1 MILRIARRELLELY
15 RDGRFRAAAAAVLL
29 LLAAA
34 LAAGWHATRELRAQH
49 AAATELTREHWLNQ
63 GPKNPHSA
71 AHYGIYAFKPK
82 PVLAL
87 VDEGVDPYVGVAV
100 YLEAH
105 RQNEFSDRPAADA
118 TSLQRYGAL
127 TAATVLQVMVPLL
140 ILLVGFRT
148 FVGER
153 ELGTLRQVLS
163 LGLAPRALALG
174 KATGLALGLAAL
186 LIPAALLG
194 SIAILGAG
202 AGTLDS
208 RAVLLALA
216 YLSYFAAWLG
226 LTLAISARASSSR
239 TALLTLLGI
248 WIVATLFAPRGVTEV
263 VRVVHPTPTAQ
274 AFQEAL
280 RQEIE
285 TGPDGTSSPAERAA
299 ALRARVLAE
308 YGVDSLS
315 QLPVNFSGLSLQE
328 SERWGD
334 AAFDRHFG
342 ALWDTYER
350 QERLRTTAGLV
361 IPVLGIRSLSMAL
374 AGTDV
379 RQHRHFT
386 ESAERYRRHLVEAM
400 NHDLAI
406 HGVGHQVPYLADATL
421 WASVPPFAYEPLRL
435 RDIMAY
441 RGWVLA
447 ALLVWALGSLAWA
460 IRSARHLRPE
470 HAR

>member
-1 MILRIARRELLELY
+1 MIRRIARRELLELS
-15 RDGRFRAAAAAVLL
+15 RDGRFRAAGVAILL
-29 LLAAA
+29 LLVAA
-34 LAAGWHATRELRAQH
+34 LAAGWHATRALRAQH
-49 AAATELTREHWLNQ
+49 AAAAELTRDHWLNQ

-105 RQNEFSDRPAADA
+105 RQNEFTDRPAADA
-118 TSLQRYGAL
+118 TSLQRYSAL

-140 ILLVGFRT
+140 IIMVGFRA

-163 LGLAPRALALG
+163 LGLAPRQLALG
-174 KATGLALGLAAL
+174 KATGLALGLGL
-186 LIPAALLG
+186 LLVPAAAAG
-194 SIAILGAG
+194 SVAVLGAG
-202 AGTLDS
+202 AGALDA
-208 RAVLLALA
+208 RAAFLALA
-216 YLSYFAAWLG
+216 YVGYFAAWLG
-226 LTLAISARASSSR
+226 LTLGVSARATSSR
-239 TALLTLLGI
+239 SALLTLLGV
-248 WIVATLFAPRGVTEV
+248 WIGATLFAPRGLTEL
-263 VRVVHPTPTAQ
+263 VRAAHPTPTAQ

-280 RQEIE
+280 RWEIE
-285 TGPDGTSSPAERAA
+285 TGPDGTSSPAERAQ
-299 ALRARVLAE
+299 ALRARLLAQ

-315 QLPVNFSGLSLQE
+315 QLPVNFSGISLQE
-328 SERWGD
+328 SERWSD

-350 QERLRTTAGLV
+350 QERLRASAGLV
-361 IPVLGIRSLSMAL
+361 VPVLAIRSLSMAL

-386 ESAERYRRHLVEAM
+386 ESAERYRRRLVEVM
-400 NHDLAI
+400 NQDLAI
-406 HGVGHQVPYLADATL
+406 HGVGHQGPYLADAAL
-421 WASVPPFAYEPLRL
+421 WASVPPFEYRPLRL
-435 RDIMAY
+435 GDVLAY

-447 ALLVWALGSLAWA
+447 ALLAWATGALGWA
-460 IRSARHLRPE
+460 IRGARHLRPE
-470 HAR
+470 RTP